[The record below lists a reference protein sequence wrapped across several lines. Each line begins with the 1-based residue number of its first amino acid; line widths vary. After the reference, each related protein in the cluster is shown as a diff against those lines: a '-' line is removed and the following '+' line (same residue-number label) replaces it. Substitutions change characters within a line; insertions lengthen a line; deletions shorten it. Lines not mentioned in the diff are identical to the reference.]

1 MNEFIVV
8 NRDLL
13 FTQNDNLY
21 AAWPFLAT
29 AKITIP
35 AIFLNIEIILKLIR
49 KCLIAKPKFQDY
61 RLLRLKSD
69 QYPHFIMES
78 VENYWVPTLFNI
90 SLFFLCV
97 MNLPLQCFKLSIR
110 CNRMKL
116 LCNSF
121 CSLSKRHCSSN
132 SESSQ
137 DAVAIFTDYLLYRR
151 LENSLD
157 VKGSD
162 SPLSGKI
169 LQNLKLTKLS

>member
-1 MNEFIVV
+1 MAFSSDGKNY
-8 NRDLL
+8 NSRD
-13 FTQNDNLY
+13 FFKYRDNFETDKKV
-21 AAWPFLAT
+21 PDSKT
-29 AKITIP
+29 KISG
-35 AIFLNIEIILKLIR
+35 
-49 KCLIAKPKFQDY
+49 
-61 RLLRLKSD
+61 LLRLKSD